1 MLEWREGKPD
11 DKPLLSQFSCARQ
24 QRAGQRRIFPFPWEK
39 QVQSAVRTVKP
50 TCDAQSAILLGAHPD
65 TGAILGVVSVAKL
78 DLAEDGYIIEMIA
91 VENSARSQR
100 IGDEAMNE
108 ALQWIANHADVR
120 GIRTVTVVADCHR
133 RNKRARALLRRNK
146 FLSAG
151 VEGVREEW
159 FYEFSLR

>member
-1 MLEWREGKPD
+1 
-11 DKPLLSQFSCARQ
+11 
-24 QRAGQRRIFPFPWEK
+24 
-39 QVQSAVRTVKP
+39 
-50 TCDAQSAILLGAHPD
+50 LLGAHPD